1 MSDLPTPGPSTDPGA
16 EHPPSFTEQEPGRK
30 GEILNAA
37 LDVFAERGYN
47 GGSMREI
54 ASRVGVSEPALYRHF
69 SGKEE
74 VFVALM
80 RIGAGRLRKEMFAL
94 IDQLS
99 PEHIAEQLPAVFDDR
114 RRAVRRYDRLF
125 RAVLP
130 TVVRNPSFVGEF
142 REGIAFPVRE
152 KLLEKAVEIDA
163 YYQVVDAEKTRDSR
177 VRVLMALFVGTFMTS
192 LVLADEP
199 DRDAADAALTLMGWT
214 R

>member
-1 MSDLPTPGPSTDPGA
+1 MTDLPSTDPTHDTDQA
-16 EHPPSFTEQEPGRK
+16 PSFTEQEPGRK
-30 GEILNAA
+30 GEILDAA
-37 LDVFAERGYN
+37 LEVFSERGYN

-54 ASRVGVSEPALYRHF
+54 AGRVGVSEPALYRHF
-69 SGKEE
+69 SGKED
-74 VFVALM
+74 VFIALM
-80 RIGAGRLRKEMFAL
+80 RIGAVRLRKELFAL

-130 TVVRNPSFVGEF
+130 TVVRNPGFVGEF

-163 YYQVVDAEKTRDSR
+163 YYQVIDADKTRDAR

>member
-1 MSDLPTPGPSTDPGA
+1 MSDRPQDADLEATRA
-16 EHPPSFTEQEPGRK
+16 QSFTEQEPGRK
-30 GEILNAA
+30 GEILDAA
-37 LDVFAERGYN
+37 LDVFSERGYS

-54 ASRVGVSEPALYRHF
+54 ATRVGVSEPALYRHF

-80 RIGAGRLRKEMFAL
+80 RIGATRLRKEVFAL
-94 IDQLS
+94 IGWLS
-99 PEHIAEQLPAVFDDR
+99 PEDIADQLAAAFADR
-114 RRAVRRYDRLF
+114 RRAMRRYDQLF

-130 TVVRNPSFVGEF
+130 RVVRNQSLVREF

-152 KLLEKAVEIDA
+152 QLIAKAIEIDA
-163 YYQVVDAEKTRDSR
+163 YYGVANADETRDSR

-199 DRDAADAALTLMGWT
+199 DRDAANAAIVLMGWV

>member
-1 MSDLPTPGPSTDPGA
+1 MTDQPSTSPTHDSDQA
-16 EHPPSFTEQEPGRK
+16 PSFTEQEPGRK
-30 GEILNAA
+30 GQILDAA

-54 ASRVGVSEPALYRHF
+54 ADRVGVSEPALYRHF
-69 SGKEE
+69 SGKEAL
-74 VFVALM
+74 FVALM
-80 RIGAGRLRKEMFAL
+80 RIGAGRLRKEVLAL

-99 PEHIAEQLPAVFDDR
+99 PEGISDQLPAVFADR
-114 RRAVRRYDRLF
+114 RRAVRRYERLF

-142 REGIAFPVRE
+142 RDGIAFPVRE
-152 KLLEKAVEIDA
+152 KLTEKAVEIDA
-163 YYQVVDAEKTRDSR
+163 YHQVVDAERTRDSR
-177 VRVLMALFVGTFMTS
+177 VRILMALFVGTFMTS

-199 DRDAADAALTLMGWT
+199 DRDAADAALALMGWT